1 MTFQGIPIVFDDNVP
16 RGVMLVF
23 DDHGGF
29 EIFSVELDPP
39 PDDLSGKQEEGEST

>member
-39 PDDLSGKQEEGEST
+39 PAEPGKQEQGEST